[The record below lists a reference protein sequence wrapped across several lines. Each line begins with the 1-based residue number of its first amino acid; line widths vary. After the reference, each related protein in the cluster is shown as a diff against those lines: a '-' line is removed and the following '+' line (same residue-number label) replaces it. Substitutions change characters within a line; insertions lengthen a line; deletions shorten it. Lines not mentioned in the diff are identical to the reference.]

1 MRTWIAALLVLLA
14 LPAGAEKVYKWVDED
29 GVVHFG
35 AEPPRGQAADTVDV
49 RPTPG
54 NSAVEPSLTLPDEKE
69 EEQNSEAEKGAS
81 EELTAEQREYR
92 RKRCESARTTYD
104 KIKDRPR
111 IRRKNPETG
120 EYRMLPYEELVAWRE
135 ELQEDID
142 TYCGEPER

>member
-1 MRTWIAALLVLLA
+1 MRTWIAALLLVLLA

-35 AEPPRGQAADTVDV
+35 AEPPRGQSADTIDV

-69 EEQNSEAEKGAS
+69 EDSGADQEKSA
-81 EELTAEQREYR
+81 ELTAEQRENR
-92 RKRCESARTTYD
+92 RKRCEKARTTYD

-111 IRRKNPETG
+111 IRREDPETG

-135 ELQEDID
+135 EMQEDID
-142 TYCGEPER
+142 TYCGDPDR